1 MLSVKLHLLMSKEN
15 KREDKVTTPVGF
27 EAFGNF
33 AKPILLEQQQMQVQL
48 PLRNLAELYWR
59 NSFEYLQRFYQ

>member
-1 MLSVKLHLLMSKEN
+1 MMLSVKLHLLMSKEKN
-15 KREDKVTTPVGF
+15 KREDEVTTPVVF

-48 PLRNLAELYWR
+48 TLQNLAELY
-59 NSFEYLQRFYQ
+59 

>member
-1 MLSVKLHLLMSKEN
+1 MMLSVKLHLLMGKEKN
-15 KREDKVTTPVGF
+15 KREDEVTTPVVF

-48 PLRNLAELYWR
+48 TP
-59 NSFEYLQRFYQ
+59 